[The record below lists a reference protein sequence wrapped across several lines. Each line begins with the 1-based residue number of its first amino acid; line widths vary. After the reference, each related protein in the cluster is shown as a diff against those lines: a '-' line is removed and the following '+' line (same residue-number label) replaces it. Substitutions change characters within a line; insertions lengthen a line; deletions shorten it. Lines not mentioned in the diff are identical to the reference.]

1 MGELLWVAVP
11 GGLTTPDQALL
22 RLLVIPRLDPG
33 TKLAAAGLAHWPPP
47 ALTQPGSTLSV
58 DLAPAADGP
67 VTTHPAVPGS
77 EVQQG
82 VWEAFFGPDAGVR
95 PARPAP
101 RRQLSVR
108 PTAADAQRVAGT
120 YQAAARTLRGADS
133 VPAYQDKVRSEL
145 AGYQDDE
152 APAAPQAGGEG
163 AAAGSGPPD
172 VHQVLSL
179 LREHPAV
186 MRAMG
191 LILTL
196 PLPAAVLPAADE
208 GVVRVRWDTPA
219 AGLPPIVSPWSAYG
233 RTDFLPSGSD
243 AADLAHGMLMLGRP
257 HWDLTTIDA
266 ASALAR
272 LRDAARTEA
281 AAAADAAA
289 VAAAR
294 AAALAAEETGTE
306 AGEEAPAAEAP
317 PAEADTGPRA
327 PALPALRTAGILLV
341 REGCEEL
348 LAARQ
353 QEGDARVGRPGG
365 ELPVLTAEHLLLG
378 YRLDARVY
386 GETWHSLC
394 RRLATYTAGGRA
406 LATDLKEEG
415 HIKARSAVDHGDGVL
430 RTDEVVA
437 GWNGWSP
444 VVPRPTLDGRAAGDA
459 DGTGNSLPF
468 DFGWTMKPEPG
479 SLLKLRFGTPYQL
492 RVRAVD
498 IAGGGR
504 APEDPSPDGCDS
516 ERVLFA
522 RHEPVSSPTVT
533 LPDGVA
539 ETALGPG
546 ATTYVMVVRDE
557 EDAPGGRPADA
568 SRSLLP
574 PVASFDVA
582 ERHGT
587 FDGAAPGDTF
597 GLLQRDRLAD
607 PAAVGVAVFLRPA
620 PGGPAADLEPK
631 KWQGEWPDRPGKHL
645 SLRARRPGEP
655 TMDWNTDD
663 ELTVALSPAEEV
675 TLDVSSFL
683 DATTLGSFALSG
695 WLPQDTDAGADAKVL
710 DEALTAVVTGRNP
723 MISPSAAL
731 TLVHAVKRPLS
742 TPAGTLRADRA
753 EGATYA
759 DLVPE
764 PAALGV
770 HMPSTAALEV
780 TGAWTEVD
788 DSGSRPVSAPAG
800 TVLLGRGDTE
810 VPAIRHEFHDTRH
823 RRVTY
828 TLTANGRFR
837 QYYGAGAP
845 EDFQTSATTP
855 EVMVLSS
862 ARPVVPQV
870 LSVVPAFTWT
880 SQQDGGSVVRR
891 RLGNRLRFELARPWF
906 TTGAEEALAL
916 LVPQGE
922 PSDALLPYVTLQ
934 GRDPIWDTGEPP
946 VSPVIDGAR
955 LTLAEDESLS
965 VLAVPCPVWSHGD
978 SWYADIALPG
988 TASYCP
994 LVRPAVARLQT
1005 HSIPGLQ
1012 LSPVVRTDFVPLLP
1026 DRTLTVTPGQEQVQ
1040 VLLDGIGPSGA
1051 GSESNQ
1057 VQVAVERQPA
1067 AGAGIDGSAAD
1078 PADPEAP
1085 GWTTVGEAH
1094 GVLGDLVTVDAPAP
1108 GPLRVRVR
1116 EQEMLVPGD
1125 PRPPL
1130 PGAEPEPAS
1139 ELGRRVVFT
1148 DVVPL

>member
-47 ALTQPGSTLSV
+47 ALTQPGTTLPV

-67 VTTHPAVPGS
+67 VTTHRAVPGS
-77 EVQQG
+77 DAQTG
-82 VWEAFFGPDAGVR
+82 VWEAVFGPDAGVR
-95 PARPAP
+95 PAQPAP
-101 RRQLSVR
+101 QRRLSVR
-108 PTAADAQRVAGT
+108 PTAADTRRVAGT
-120 YQAAARTLRGADS
+120 YQAVAGTLRGADS

-152 APAAPQAGGEG
+152 MPAVPQASAAAGGE
-163 AAAGSGPPD
+163 PPD
-172 VHQVLSL
+172 VHQVLAL

-191 LILTL
+191 LVLTL
-196 PLPAAVLPAADE
+196 PVPAAALPAADE

-219 AGLPPIVSPWSAYG
+219 AGLPPVVSPWSAYE
-233 RTDFLPSGSD
+233 RTEFLPSGSD
-243 AADLAHGMLMLGRP
+243 AADVAHGMLMLGRP
-257 HWDLTTIDA
+257 HWDLHTIDA
-266 ASALAR
+266 AGALAR

-294 AAALAAEETGTE
+294 AAALAAEETGAE
-306 AGEEAPAAEAP
+306 AGEEAPPAEASH
-317 PAEADTGPRA
+317 AAADTGPRA

-341 REGCEEL
+341 REGREEL
-348 LAARQ
+348 LTALQ
-353 QEGDARVGRPGG
+353 QEGDARVGRPGA

-378 YRLDARVY
+378 YRLDARVF

-394 RRLATYTAGGRA
+394 RRLATYSAGGRT
-406 LATDLKEEG
+406 LAGELKEEG

-437 GWNGWSP
+437 AWNGWSP

-479 SLLKLRFGTPYQL
+479 TLLKLRFGTPYQL
-492 RVRAVD
+492 RLRVVD

-516 ERVLFA
+516 EQVLFG
-522 RHEPVSSPTVT
+522 RHEPISAPTVT

-539 ETALGPG
+539 GTALGPG
-546 ATTYVMVVRDE
+546 ATTYVMVVRDQ
-557 EDAPGGRPADA
+557 EDAPDGRPADA

-574 PVASFDVA
+574 PVTSFDIV
-582 ERHGT
+582 ERHGR

-597 GLLQRDRLAD
+597 GLVKRDRLPD
-607 PAAVGVAVFLRPA
+607 PAAAGVAVFLRPG

-631 KWQGEWPDRPGKHL
+631 RWQGDWPDQPGKRIA
-645 SLRARRPGEP
+645 LRARRPGEP

-663 ELTVALSPAEEV
+663 ELAVALSPAEQV

-683 DATTLGSFALSG
+683 DATTLGAFALSG
-695 WLPQDTDAGADAKVL
+695 WLPQNADAGADAEVL
-710 DEALTAVVTGRNP
+710 DETLAAVVTGRNP
-723 MISPSAAL
+723 MISPAAAL
-731 TLVHAVKRPLS
+731 TLLHAVKRPLS
-742 TPAGTLRADRA
+742 TPAGTLRADRTEA
-753 EGATYA
+753 MTCA

-770 HMPSTAALEV
+770 DMPSTAVLEV

-788 DSGSRPVSAPAG
+788 DAGSRPVSAPAG
-800 TVLLGRGDTE
+800 TVLLGRGDTGI
-810 VPAIRHEFHDTRH
+810 PAIRHEFHDTKH

-828 TLTANGRFR
+828 TLTANSRFR
-837 QYYGAGAP
+837 QFYGAGAP

-880 SQQDGGSVVRR
+880 SRQDGGSVTHR

-906 TTGAEEALAL
+906 TTGADEALAL

-922 PSDALLPYVTLQ
+922 PPDALRPYVTLQ

-946 VSPVIDGAR
+946 VSPVMDGAK

-965 VLAVPCPVWSHGD
+965 VLAAACPVWSHGD
-978 SWYADIALPG
+978 SWYADVLLPG

-994 LVRPAVARLQT
+994 MVRPAVARLQE

-1026 DRTLTVTPGQEQVQ
+1026 DRTLTVTPGQQEVQ
-1040 VLLDGIGPSGA
+1040 VLLDGVGPSGP
-1051 GSESNQ
+1051 ERNQ
-1057 VQVAVERQPA
+1057 VLATVERQPA
-1067 AGAGIDGSAAD
+1067 AGAGVDGSAAD
-1078 PADPEAP
+1078 PADPDAP
-1085 GWTTVGEAH
+1085 GWVTVAEAQ
-1094 GVLGDLVTVDAPAP
+1094 GALGDLLTVGAPAP

-1116 EQEMLVPGD
+1116 ERETVAPGD
-1125 PRPPL
+1125 PPPPL
-1130 PGAEPEPAS
+1130 PGAEPEPPS
-1139 ELGRRVVFT
+1139 EMGHRAVFT

>member
-1 MGELLWVAVP
+1 MSELLWVAVP

-47 ALTQPGSTLSV
+47 VLTQPGTTLSV
-58 DLAPAADGP
+58 DLASAADGP
-67 VTTHPAVPGS
+67 VTTHGAVPGS
-77 EVQQG
+77 DVQPG

-101 RRQLSVR
+101 QRQMSVR
-108 PTAADAQRVAGT
+108 PTAADTRRVVGT
-120 YQAAARTLRGADS
+120 YQASARTLRDADS
-133 VPAYQDKVRSEL
+133 APAYQDKVRSEL

-152 APAAPQAGGEG
+152 TPAAPQTS
-163 AAAGSGPPD
+163 AAAADSESPD

-196 PLPAAVLPAADE
+196 PVPVAALPAVDE

-219 AGLPPIVSPWSAYG
+219 AGLPPIVSPWSAYE
-233 RTDFLPSGSD
+233 RTEFLPSGSD
-243 AADLAHGMLMLGRP
+243 AADVAHGMLMLGRP
-257 HWDLTTIDA
+257 HWDLNTIDA

-294 AAALAAEETGTE
+294 AAALAAEEVGTE
-306 AGEEAPAAEAP
+306 AGEEAPPEETP
-317 PAEADTGPRA
+317 PAAADTGPRA

-341 REGCEEL
+341 REGREEL
-348 LAARQ
+348 LTARQ
-353 QEGDARVGRPGG
+353 QEGDARVGRPGS

-378 YRLDARVY
+378 YRLDARVF

-394 RRLATYTAGGRA
+394 RRLATYSVGGRT
-406 LATDLKEEG
+406 LAADLKEEG

-430 RTDEVVA
+430 RADEVVA
-437 GWNGWSP
+437 GWTGWSP
-444 VVPRPTLDGRAAGDA
+444 VVPRPVLNGHATGDA

-479 SLLKLRFGTPYQL
+479 TLLKLRFGTPYQL
-492 RVRAVD
+492 RVRTVD

-516 ERVLFA
+516 EQVLFG
-522 RHEPVSSPTVT
+522 RHEPISAPTVT

-546 ATTYVMVVRDE
+546 ATTYVMVVRDQD
-557 EDAPGGRPADA
+557 DAPDGRPADA

-574 PVASFDVA
+574 PVASFDIA
-582 ERHGT
+582 ERHGK

-597 GLLQRDRLAD
+597 GLVERDRLPD
-607 PAAVGVAVFLRPA
+607 PAAVGVAVFLRPG

-631 KWQGEWPDRPGKHL
+631 KWQDDWPDQPGKHI
-645 SLRARRPGEP
+645 SLEARHPGEP
-655 TMDWNTDD
+655 TMNWNTDD
-663 ELTVALSPAEEV
+663 ELTVALSPAEQV

-683 DATTLGSFALSG
+683 DATTLGAFALSG
-695 WLPQDTDAGADAKVL
+695 WLPQNTNAGADAEVL
-710 DEALTAVVTGRNP
+710 DEALAAVVTGRNP
-723 MISPSAAL
+723 MISPAATL
-731 TLVHAVKRPLS
+731 TLLHAVKRPLAQ
-742 TPAGTLRADRA
+742 PAGTLRADRT
-753 EGATYA
+753 EGLTYA
-759 DLVPE
+759 DLAPD
-764 PAALGV
+764 PPSLGV
-770 HMPSTAALEV
+770 NMPSTATLEV
-780 TGAWTEVD
+780 TGSWTEVD
-788 DSGSRPVSAPAG
+788 DSGSRPVSAPAD

-810 VPAIRHEFHDTRH
+810 IPAIRHEFHDTKH

-828 TLTANGRFR
+828 TLTANSRFR

-845 EDFQTSATTP
+845 ADFQTSATTP
-855 EVMVLSS
+855 EVMVLNS

-880 SQQDGGSVVRR
+880 SQRDGGSVTHR

-922 PSDALLPYVTLQ
+922 PADALLPYVTLQ
-934 GRDPIWDTGEPP
+934 GRDPIWDTAEPP
-946 VSPVIDGAR
+946 VSPVIDAPE

-965 VLAVPCPVWSHGD
+965 VLAAACPVWSHGD
-978 SWYADIALPG
+978 SWYADIVLPG

-994 LVRPAVARLQT
+994 MVRPAVARLQE
-1005 HSIPGLQ
+1005 HSVPGLQ

-1026 DRTLTVTPGQEQVQ
+1026 DRTLTVTPAQDQVQ
-1040 VLLDGIGPSGA
+1040 VRLDGIGPSGPE
-1051 GSESNQ
+1051 GNQ
-1057 VQVAVERQPA
+1057 VLVTAERQPA
-1067 AGAGIDGSAAD
+1067 AGAGVDGSAAN
-1078 PADPEAP
+1078 PADPDAA
-1085 GWTTVGEAH
+1085 GWTTVGEAN
-1094 GVLGDLVTVDAPAP
+1094 GALGDLVTVDAPAP

-1116 EQEMLVPGD
+1116 EREMVVPGD

-1130 PGAEPEPAS
+1130 PGAEPEPPS
-1139 ELGRRVVFT
+1139 EMSQRVVFT